1 MRLLEVRLARDCG
14 VESDEGCEVA
24 KWCLAFFAML
34 FGVFIAESV

>member
-1 MRLLEVRLARDCG
+1 MRLLARDC
-14 VESDEGCEVA
+14 SIDHHPGCEVG